1 MASWAL
7 ISGERGEG
15 KTSLVLRLV
24 SRLREAGLRVD
35 GFVQRALEDDEGT
48 RTGYDLVRLGTGE
61 TAPLAR
67 RGPPPAD
74 GRPAVCHYVFDP
86 EAFGR
91 ARAWLRD
98 AAGQAPVL
106 VLDEIGRLEAA
117 GGGHADAVHLALALP
132 DPTVVILSVRA
143 ELLFPAVYRF
153 LGEQPAEPVAALEA
167 PATPA
172 AEEEFV
178 RGVVRAVG
186 AAGGSR
192 PGRRPTGAGG
202 VDWREV
208 CARMREAAARQTERL
223 ADPGFALPEDA
234 WQPRAAR
241 FARRARAEPG
251 PDAVVEWLRPRLR
264 PADTVLDVGAGTGR
278 YARHLADLAARV
290 VAVEP
295 SPAMR
300 AELERMLVEERRSNV
315 AVVPE
320 AWPAAAARRADVV
333 FCAHVVYSIDDL
345 PPFLEALDAA
355 AERLCVVVC
364 GLQPPNAVLAPV
376 WEAVHG
382 EPRLPLPGALEI
394 FNLLHQLG
402 LPAGL
407 EILPRADDRFRY
419 ESRDDALRALR
430 QRLHLLPR
438 PETDARIRRAIDA
451 LFAHHPDGS
460 CSIRPVPRDVV
471 LWWTPGARR
480 PT

>member
-15 KTSLVLRLV
+15 KTSLALRLV

-35 GFVQRALEDDEGT
+35 GFVQRALEDAEGE

-61 TAPLAR
+61 AVPLAR
-67 RGPPPAD
+67 RGTPPAD
-74 GRPAVCHYVFDP
+74 DRPAVCHYVFDP

-91 ARAWLRD
+91 AQAWLRD
-98 AAGQAPVL
+98 GAGRAPVL
-106 VLDEIGRLEAA
+106 LLDEIGRLEAA
-117 GGGHADAVHLALALP
+117 GGGHAGAVRLALDLP

-153 LGEQPAEPVAALEA
+153 LGEQPVEPVAALEA

-178 RGVVRAVG
+178 RRVVGALRAGGGGEDGRRAVRA
-186 AAGGSR
+186 GGL
-192 PGRRPTGAGG
+192 
-202 VDWREV
+202 DWREV
-208 CARMREAAARQTERL
+208 CARMREASERQAERL

-241 FARRARAEPG
+241 FARRARAEPR
-251 PDAVVEWLRPRLR
+251 PDAVVEWLRARLR
-264 PADTVLDVGAGTGR
+264 PTDTVLDVGAGTGR
-278 YARHLADLAARV
+278 YARYLAEMAARV

-300 AELERMLVEERRSNV
+300 AELERLLVEERRSNV
-315 AVVPE
+315 VVVPE
-320 AWPAAAARRADVV
+320 AWPAATARRADVV
-333 FCAHVVYSIDDL
+333 FCAHVVYSIADQ

-402 LPAGL
+402 LPAGF
-407 EILPRADDRFRY
+407 EILPREDDRFRY

-430 QRLHLLPR
+430 QRLHLLPG
-438 PETDARIRRAIDA
+438 PETDARIRRAIEA
-451 LFAHHPDGS
+451 RFVHHPDGS
-460 CSIRPVPRDVV
+460 CSIRPVPRDAV
-471 LWWTPGARR
+471 LWWTRDARR
-480 PT
+480 PP